1 MSEKTE
7 CYPLVFTQCDIK
19 NDNLPDLH
27 ISKSYNLKPNSVNVL
42 LSFQNISQFLK
53 SLPRSRLSQSKHL
66 SCPRY
71 NETVFFVV
79 TDTGTPQKPG
89 EIHRLLNQ
97 YIIVKVVH
105 CLHCLLSL
113 VKVS

>member
-1 MSEKTE
+1 MTTYRICIFLS
-7 CYPLVFTQCDIK
+7 
-19 NDNLPDLH
+19 H
-27 ISKSYNLKPNSVNVL
+27 ITKPNSVIVL

-66 SCPRY
+66 SGPRY

-79 TDTGTPQKPG
+79 ADTGAPQNPG

-97 YIIVKVVH
+97 YIIVMVVH
-105 CLHCLLSL
+105 CSHCPSEFGQ
-113 VKVS
+113 S